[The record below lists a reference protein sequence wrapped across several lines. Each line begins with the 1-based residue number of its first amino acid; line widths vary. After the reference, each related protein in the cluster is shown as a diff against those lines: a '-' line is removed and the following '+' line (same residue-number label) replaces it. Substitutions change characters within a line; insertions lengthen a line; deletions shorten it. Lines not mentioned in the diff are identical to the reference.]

1 MANVFAIH
9 SVGNSIATFLQN
21 TYPEQLAGRNL
32 PQCAFLPISS
42 GELASDTDP
51 TDVRVLLYLY
61 RVTVNEHSR
70 QTRVPSRPN
79 ATPIPLGLDLHFLL
93 FPWASTAED
102 ELVTFAW
109 AMRQLHQFPILDAS
123 SLSPE
128 AGWSADEV
136 VQIVPAELQVE
147 EIMRVWDAIEKPY
160 RLSTSYVARV
170 VRLDPDTSVEARPVV
185 ATRLAYGAAESPV

>member
-1 MANVFAIH
+1 MANVFALH

-21 TYPEQLAGRNL
+21 TYPASVNGQNL
-32 PQCAFLPISS
+32 PQCTFAPVSS
-42 GELASDTDP
+42 GELAADSTDT
-51 TDVRVLLYLY
+51 TTRVLLYLY

-70 QTRVPSRPN
+70 QTRMAMRPH
-79 ATPIPLGLDLHFLL
+79 AEPVPLGLDLHFLL
-93 FPWASTAED
+93 FPWADTAEE
-102 ELVTFAW
+102 ELVTLAW
-109 AMRQLHQFPILDAS
+109 AMRQLHQFPLLDAS

-136 VQIVPAELQVE
+136 VQIVPAELPVE
-147 EIMRVWDAIEKPY
+147 DVMRVWDAIEKPY

-185 ATRLAYGAAESPV
+185 ATRFAYGAAESPV